1 MRHAASSPRS
11 ASRVASTTRAPH
23 RASSRAT
30 ASPMPLLPPAE
41 QSTTESSEQPAVG
54 QRHAEPPCSPVTTA
68 VRPCSAWR
76 ANGGVELRR
85 AKRSSTQSSSPTTNS
100 HHPIP
105 ARREEGEEKK
115 RKRAVLLRAS
125 AAASCR
131 KGGGKANRAVKV
143 QRNGDRESSRSREP
157 FGGAAFPPPAPH
169 PADRATQTGRKQCEL
184 FFFFFIY
191 RIQESFCKV

>member
-125 AAASCR
+125 AAASHAGR
-131 KGGGKANRAVKV
+131 GGGKSQLSGQSAAQWGQGELQVTRALW
-143 QRNGDRESSRSREP
+143 GCSI
-157 FGGAAFPPPAPH
+157 PPPSP
-169 PADRATQTGRKQCEL
+169 PSC
-184 FFFFFIY
+184 
-191 RIQESFCKV
+191 